1 MARRESFLLRIDPD
15 VLEAIR
21 HWAAD
26 DLRSVNGQLEWILRR
41 ALREAGRKPL
51 TRASSAALQEPAPPT
66 NEDDTE
72 FDVER

>member
-51 TRASSAALQEPAPPT
+51 PRSSSSPSTEPSAPT
-66 NEDDTE
+66 NEDDAE
-72 FDVER
+72 SEDE

>member
-1 MARRESFLLRIDPD
+1 MARRESFLLRIDPN

-51 TRASSAALQEPAPPT
+51 PRSSSSSSPEPASPT
-66 NEDDTE
+66 NEDDAAADDE
-72 FDVER
+72 